1 MTAWLF
7 RQKGPGIAE
16 CRDLLSDIAEGFKTE
31 DANRQQ
37 VCYNKATKQL
47 DITGYSLIRTKEKH
61 EKSRSDPYA

>member
-47 DITGYSLIRTKEKH
+47 GYNRIQPDQDEG
-61 EKSRSDPYA
+61 EA